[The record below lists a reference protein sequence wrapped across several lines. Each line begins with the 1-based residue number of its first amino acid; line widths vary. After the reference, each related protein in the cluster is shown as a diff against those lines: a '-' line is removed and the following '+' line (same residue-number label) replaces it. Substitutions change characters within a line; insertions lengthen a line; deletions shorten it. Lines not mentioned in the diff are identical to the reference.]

1 MAFLISRL
9 YLNLRITLWMGDF
22 NMGINN
28 GFVYDKSDETFQYLL
43 STLKDS
49 IKSWDYFV
57 NWKKV
62 ENNIGEFEIE
72 LNLLNYLIG
81 KENLEEE
88 FRYLLK
94 NHPEVLN
101 VIPALI
107 ACRDN
112 KFKIIY
118 LKDDNKFEYELF
130 DFKKKK
136 HLNDEDINN
145 AVIFAKKSGIFNL
158 FRNNK
163 IKNLVDYVFGVE
175 VGLDSNGRKNRTGK
189 AMEDLVELF
198 IKNICEKYNY
208 KYISQATPTRIKSD
222 WNYDVTIDKSERRFD
237 FAVNTGEKLYL
248 IETNFYSG
256 GGSKLKATAGE
267 YKTLYDVIT
276 RDGHDFIWITDGVG
290 WRSANRPLQ
299 EAFNHNKY
307 VLNLKMVELGVLE
320 QIFSNQIT
328 I

>member
-1 MAFLISRL
+1 
-9 YLNLRITLWMGDF
+9 
-22 NMGINN
+22 MGINN

-49 IKSWDYFV
+49 IKNWDYFV

-62 ENNIGEFEIE
+62 DNNIREFEIE

-101 VIPALI
+101 VIPTLI

-112 KFKIIY
+112 KFKITY
-118 LKDDNKFEYELF
+118 LKDNNTFDYKLF

-136 HLNDEDINN
+136 HLNDEDIDN
-145 AVIFAKKSGIFNL
+145 AVIFAEKSGIFNL

-189 AMEDLVELF
+189 AMEDLVELL